1 MFKIICLISSGR
13 PSSEFKTANAKRD
26 RIYLLEMY
34 VIGSRGIA
42 KGTARKR
49 TGAPLQLA
57 KLNSF
62 YRTKLLVVSSILLF
76 HEPVDRTMKEGAV
89 STLLQ
94 NVILRTLTE
103 RNFFHEWI
111 WLLCEVEDLVDAL
124 LKWTLVRIH

>member
-1 MFKIICLISSGR
+1 M
-13 PSSEFKTANAKRD
+13 
-26 RIYLLEMY
+26 
-34 VIGSRGIA
+34 
-42 KGTARKR
+42 
-49 TGAPLQLA
+49 
-57 KLNSF
+57 
-62 YRTKLLVVSSILLF
+62 LVVSSILLF